1 MSATFK
7 RKAATANTAGV
18 IVHTTPVNT
27 TALIIGLVLANK
39 GNAAETADVDI
50 DGTYIVKNAPIPIG
64 STLSV
69 LDGKVVVQQNWLCE
83 HEVIATNKKDITT
96 RFLRDNNKKI
106 NKDSLLKERVVRIT
120 KVKTLGDL

>member
-69 LDGKVVVQQNWLCE
+69 LDGKVVVQQN
-83 HEVIATNKKDITT
+83 EVVTITASS
-96 RFLRDNNKKI
+96 NNVI
-106 NKDSLLKERVVRIT
+106 DPTVSVLEL
-120 KVKTLGDL
+120 

>member
-1 MSATFK
+1 MAATFK

-69 LDGKVVVQQNWLCE
+69 LDGKVVVQQN
-83 HEVIATNKKDITT
+83 EVVTITASSNNAIDATISI
-96 RFLRDNNKKI
+96 LE
-106 NKDSLLKERVVRIT
+106 L
-120 KVKTLGDL
+120 

>member
-1 MSATFK
+1 MSATYK

-69 LDGKVVVQQNWLCE
+69 LDGKVVVQQN
-83 HEVIATNKKDITT
+83 EVVTITASSNNVIDATVSV
-96 RFLRDNNKKI
+96 LE
-106 NKDSLLKERVVRIT
+106 L
-120 KVKTLGDL
+120 

>member
-1 MSATFK
+1 METS
-7 RKAATANTAGV
+7 NV
-18 IVHTTPVNT
+18 IN
-27 TALIIGLVLANK
+27 GYK
-39 GNAAETADVDI
+39 
-50 DGTYIVKNAPIPIG
+50 VKYKKY
-64 STLSV
+64 
-69 LDGKVVVQQNWLCE
+69 KVVVQQNWLCE

>member
-69 LDGKVVVQQNWLCE
+69 LDGKVVVQQN
-83 HEVIATNKKDITT
+83 EVVTITASSNNVIDATVSV
-96 RFLRDNNKKI
+96 LE
-106 NKDSLLKERVVRIT
+106 L
-120 KVKTLGDL
+120 